1 MRDIDAAEDWLDAW
15 TAGVNEQARAA
26 ADLARQVSARTGTA
40 ESPDGLIRV
49 TVDSTGQVERLDLAD
64 PPAGLTGAELSRRIM
79 RVMREAQ
86 ARLAAAVAETVERTV
101 GTDTETGRAVI
112 HSFEARFPEPR
123 DERPR
128 DEPPHDRTSR
138 DDEERR
144 R

>member
-1 MRDIDAAEDWLDAW
+1 
-15 TAGVNEQARAA
+15 
-26 ADLARQVSARTGTA
+26 
-40 ESPDGLIRV
+40 V

-101 GTDTETGRAVI
+101 GSDTETGRAVI

-123 DERPR
+123 DEPQ
-128 DEPPHDRTSR
+128 DEPRHD
-138 DDEERR
+138 DERR